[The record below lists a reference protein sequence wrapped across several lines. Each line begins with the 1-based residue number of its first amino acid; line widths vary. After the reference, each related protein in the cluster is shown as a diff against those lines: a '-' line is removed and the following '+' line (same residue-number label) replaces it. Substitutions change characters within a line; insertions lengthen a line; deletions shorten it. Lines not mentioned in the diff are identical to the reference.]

1 MSLSVALKRASS
13 TLDEIDL
20 LKSAPKCS
28 NQCSFKYQYREIT
41 SSLKCCIDQS
51 GNMGIGVPAIKL
63 SSQNLSETT
72 NSPSAIFNDTEYWVS
87 EIYISKPGQNIFSY
101 KNTLNRSMEVDSCNN
116 SCAVIVHHDKHIN
129 NYLGVYVPITTDSP
143 NTSNGSLMLQNII
156 TKINSEDISKC
167 SDLTATT
174 LSNQTLN
181 LNTIIPTEKV
191 PFYYFVSKTNTG
203 KSINTGKP
211 INMVVFSGQ
220 SPIYLSS
227 SAKTNLENIFTGS
240 SNSISKTDRETDI
253 TLKGIKVFTSMS
265 SPQNSL
271 TGGEED
277 DIYISCQPTDQSGE
291 LLEQGVPKGLDSVPT
306 NLLNIPGY
314 DPDKSMKDLFQDNMF
329 VASIAGVVIMLILL
343 KGAEFLMKMATKKAL
358 NEL

>member
-1 MSLSVALKRASS
+1 MGLSGPLKRASS
-13 TLDEIDL
+13 TIDEIEL
-20 LKSAPKCS
+20 LKSAHKCS

-41 SSLKCCIDQS
+41 SSLKCCIDQD
-51 GNMGIGVPAIKL
+51 GTMGIGVPAIKL

-87 EIYISKPGQNIFSY
+87 EIYISKPGQNLFSY
-101 KNTLNRSMEVDSCNN
+101 KNTLNRSMEVDSSNN
-116 SCAVIVHHDKHIN
+116 SCAVIVHHDKHEN

-143 NTSNGSLMLQNII
+143 NTSNGSLMLENII

-167 SDLTATT
+167 SDLTSTT

-181 LNTIIPTEKV
+181 LNTIIPKEKV
-191 PFYYFVSKTNTG
+191 PFYYFVSKTNTR
-203 KSINTGKP
+203 TP

-240 SNSISKTDRETDI
+240 SNTISKTNRETDI
-253 TLKGIKVFTSMS
+253 TLKGIQVFTSMS

-271 TGGEED
+271 TGSEED

-291 LLEQGVPKGLDSVPT
+291 LLEQGVPKGPDGIPT
-306 NLLNIPGY
+306 NPFNNIPGY

-329 VASIAGVVIMLILL
+329 AASIAGVVIMLILL